1 MLNAIPL
8 FGNLNDAQLANV
20 GAHMAMRVYEKGD
33 YVLHEGDR
41 GDSLYVILAGRV
53 KVFSVDATDPSKEV
67 ILKTLGP
74 GEFFGEL
81 PLFDQE
87 PRSASVAAMD
97 RCHLQVLSY
106 ASFRRAIESS
116 PDIAQRVMETLAR
129 RLRAATRKIGDLAL
143 HDISSRVSR
152 TLLELAIMS
161 NGHRVVG
168 APFTQQDLAHMV
180 GASREMVNRTLRDL
194 EVGGYISVERKSIT
208 ILNEKM
214 PT

>member
-1 MLNAIPL
+1 MLNAIPI
-8 FGNLNDAQLANV
+8 FRNLNDMQLANI
-20 GAHMAMRVYEKGD
+20 GSHMDVRVYEKGD
-33 YVLHEGDR
+33 CILREGER
-41 GDSLYVILAGRV
+41 GDSMFVIISGQV
-53 KVFSVDATDPSKEV
+53 KVYSVESGDGSREV

-97 RCHLQVLSY
+97 QCRLQILSY
-106 ASFRRAIESS
+106 ASFRRSIETS

-143 HDISSRVSR
+143 HDISSRVAR

-194 EVGGYISVERKSIT
+194 EVGGYITVERKSIT
-208 ILNEKM
+208 ILNEDM

>member
-1 MLNAIPL
+1 MLNAIPI
-8 FGNLNDAQLANV
+8 FGNLNDMQLANI
-20 GAHMAMRVYEKGD
+20 GSHMDVRVYEKGD
-33 YVLHEGDR
+33 CILREGDR
-41 GDSLYVILAGRV
+41 GDSMFVIISGQV
-53 KVFSVDATDPSKEV
+53 KVYSVESGDRSREV

-97 RCHLQVLSY
+97 QCRLQILSY
-106 ASFRRAIESS
+106 ASFRRSIETS

-143 HDISSRVSR
+143 HDISSRVAR

-194 EVGGYISVERKSIT
+194 EVGGYITVERKSIT
-208 ILNEKM
+208 ILNEDM

>member
-1 MLNAIPL
+1 MLNAIPI
-8 FGNLNDAQLANV
+8 FGNLNDMQLANI
-20 GAHMAMRVYEKGD
+20 GSHMDVRVYEKGD
-33 YVLHEGDR
+33 CILREGER
-41 GDSLYVILAGRV
+41 GDSMFVIISGQV
-53 KVFSVDATDPSKEV
+53 KVYSVESGDRSREV

-97 RCHLQVLSY
+97 QCRLQILSY
-106 ASFRRAIESS
+106 ASFRRSIETS

-143 HDISSRVSR
+143 HDISSRVAR

-194 EVGGYISVERKSIT
+194 EVGGYITVERKSIT
-208 ILNEKM
+208 ILNEDM
-214 PT
+214 PI

>member
-1 MLNAIPL
+1 MLNAIPI
-8 FGNLNDAQLANV
+8 FGNLNDMQLANI
-20 GAHMAMRVYEKGD
+20 GSHMDVRVYEKGD
-33 YVLHEGDR
+33 CILREGER
-41 GDSLYVILAGRV
+41 GDSMFVIISGQV
-53 KVFSVDATDPSKEV
+53 KVYSVESGDGSREV

-97 RCHLQVLSY
+97 QCRLQILSY
-106 ASFRRAIESS
+106 ASFRRSIETS

-143 HDISSRVSR
+143 HDISSRVAR

-194 EVGGYISVERKSIT
+194 EVGGYITVERKSIT
-208 ILNEKM
+208 ILNEDM